1 MYSVLV
7 LGSRT
12 AVGSAD
18 QRRALTWP
26 WGRTTRGRYARRVNG
41 LQKRGSYT
49 PRRVRERRAY
59 QLAVGGAVA
68 GVVGVVGL
76 VLSVVGVIGATLPI
90 LALVVAA
97 ICVYL
102 FRRVVAG

>member
-1 MYSVLV
+1 M
-7 LGSRT
+7 
-12 AVGSAD
+12 
-18 QRRALTWP
+18 
-26 WGRTTRGRYARRVNG
+26 NG

-97 ICVYL
+97 ICVVHVPA
-102 FRRVVAG
+102 RRLRLSERAAQSR